1 MEGRLTVKYAVL
13 SYFENVKDVVIY
25 FETAYILSFK

>member
-1 MEGRLTVKYAVL
+1 MEGRFTVKYAVL
-13 SYFENVKDVVIY
+13 SYFKMVEDVVIY